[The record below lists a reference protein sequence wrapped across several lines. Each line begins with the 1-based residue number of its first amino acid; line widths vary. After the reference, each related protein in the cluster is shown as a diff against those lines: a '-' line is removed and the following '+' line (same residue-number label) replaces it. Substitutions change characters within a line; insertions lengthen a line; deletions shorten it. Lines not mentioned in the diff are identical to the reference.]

1 MMLIAVTRIMAFC
14 TPKIGSSWFRTL
26 SRGLGHIARR
36 RGLSVA
42 LVGLLA
48 LLGSAG
54 VSLLVHIPQPRVHDE
69 FSYLLAADTFAHGRL
84 SNPTHPMWVHFESF
98 HIIHQ
103 PTYASKYP
111 PAQGLIL
118 AIGQVLGGHPI
129 VGVWI
134 SIGLACAAIC
144 WMLQAW
150 LPRRWALLGGLFAS
164 MHPAILLVWG
174 QDYMGG
180 AAAVIGGALTF
191 GALRRIVHR
200 PYPRNALLM
209 GLGMAILAN
218 SRPFEG
224 LVVSLP
230 ALAAL
235 LTWMIGKHSPAWQ
248 VSIGQTA
255 LPLLFVLTLTAGMMA
270 YYNLRVTGDA
280 LRMPYLVHEAT
291 YAMTPLFLWQY
302 PKPKP
307 TYRHKEID
315 DFHTDWSLSQY
326 MRQCSIQQCSIVRLL
341 RDAGKKLGR
350 VWKFYLGPVLTIP
363 LVMLPRM
370 LKNRWNRL
378 TLLTCGL
385 LLLALQLTT

>member
-150 LPRRWALLGGLFAS
+150 LPRRWALLGGLFGVNAPSDSSCVGPGLYGWSGCSDRWCPHLWCIAAHSAS
-164 MHPAILLVWG
+164 TIPTER
-174 QDYMGG
+174 
-180 AAAVIGGALTF
+180 AVD
-191 GALRRIVHR
+191 
-200 PYPRNALLM
+200 
-209 GLGMAILAN
+209 GLGYGH
-218 SRPFEG
+218 FGE
-224 LVVSLP
+224 
-230 ALAAL
+230 
-235 LTWMIGKHSPAWQ
+235 Q
-248 VSIGQTA
+248 
-255 LPLLFVLTLTAGMMA
+255 
-270 YYNLRVTGDA
+270 
-280 LRMPYLVHEAT
+280 
-291 YAMTPLFLWQY
+291 
-302 PKPKP
+302 P
-307 TYRHKEID
+307 T
-315 DFHTDWSLSQY
+315 
-326 MRQCSIQQCSIVRLL
+326 V
-341 RDAGKKLGR
+341 
-350 VWKFYLGPVLTIP
+350 
-363 LVMLPRM
+363 
-370 LKNRWNRL
+370 
-378 TLLTCGL
+378 
-385 LLLALQLTT
+385 